1 MNMLM
6 RQFIFHVKEGMDS
19 MELIEARQTLAEMHE
34 NIKRFRNSLDLEAL
48 TEEIADYEN
57 RMSEPGFWDDN
68 EKAQKVIEENNVLK
82 NRRDSFVHL
91 TQQVEELETLVEL
104 LAEEPDDDM
113 LLELESGIVQTQKDI
128 EAYNLQQL
136 LTEPYD
142 ANNAILEI
150 HPGSGGTESTDW
162 GANLYR
168 MYTRW
173 AHQHN
178 FDIEVLD
185 YRAGDEA
192 GIDSASIMIKGHNAY
207 GFLRSERGVHRFVR
221 VSPFDSAGR
230 RHTSF
235 VSVDVMP
242 ELDDSIEV
250 EIRDD
255 DVKMDVF
262 RSGGAGGQN
271 VNKVST
277 GVRLTH
283 EPTGIVVSS
292 TVERTQYGNRDYAMR
307 LLKAKLYQ
315 IELEKKE
322 AERAALTGDK
332 QENGWGSQIRS
343 YVFHPYQMVKDHRT
357 EYETNNPQSVMDGD
371 LDPFI
376 NAYLQ
381 WQLSKKNP
389 N

>member
-1 MNMLM
+1 MFV
-6 RQFIFHVKEGMDS
+6 FILKGHNI
-19 MELIEARQTLAEMHE
+19 MEIIDAKHTLADIQE
-34 NIKRFRNSLDLEAL
+34 NIKRFRETLDLEAL
-48 TEEIADYEN
+48 TEEIADFEN
-57 RMSEPGFWDDN
+57 QMTESGFWDDN
-68 EKAQKVIEENNVLK
+68 VKAQKIIEENNVLK
-82 NRRDSFVHL
+82 NRRDSFLNL
-91 TQQVEELETLVEL
+91 TTQAEEIEVLIEMISEDPEDSDMVAELEDSVVK
-104 LAEEPDDDM
+104 A
-113 LLELESGIVQTQKDI
+113 QKDV
-128 EAYNLQQL
+128 EAYNLEQL

-142 ANNAILEI
+142 ANNAILEV

-173 AHQHN
+173 AQQHD
-178 FDIEVLD
+178 FQVEVLD
-185 YRAGDEA
+185 YHAGDEA
-192 GIDSASIMIKGHNAY
+192 GIDSATIKITGHNAF
-207 GFLRSERGVHRFVR
+207 GFLRSEKGVHRFVR
-221 VSPFDSAGR
+221 ISPFDSAGR

-242 ELDDSIEV
+242 ELDDTIEV
-250 EIRDD
+250 EVRDD
-255 DVKMDVF
+255 DIKMDVF

-307 LLKAKLYQ
+307 LLKGKLYQ
-315 IELEKKE
+315 LELEKQE
-322 AERAALTGDK
+322 AERAALTGEK
-332 QENGWGSQIRS
+332 MENGWGSQIRS
-343 YVFHPYQMVKDHRT
+343 YVLHPYQMVKDHRT
-357 EYETNNPQSVMDGD
+357 NYETNQPQQVLDGD

-381 WQLSKKNP
+381 WQLSLKNP

>member
-1 MNMLM
+1 MFVFILKGINMEIIDAKHAVSDM
-6 RQFIFHVKEGMDS
+6 Q
-19 MELIEARQTLAEMHE
+19 E
-34 NIKRFRNSLDLEAL
+34 NIERFSGTLDMEAL

-57 RMSEPGFWDDN
+57 RMTEPDFWNDN

-82 NRRDSFVHL
+82 NRRDSFLNL
-91 TQQVEELETLVEL
+91 TNQVEELELLIEMAVEDPEDEDTLG
-104 LAEEPDDDM
+104 
-113 LLELESGIVQTQKDI
+113 ELEAGVAKAQKDI
-128 EAYNLQQL
+128 DAYNLEQL

-173 AHQHN
+173 AQQHD
-178 FDIEVLD
+178 FQIETLD
-185 YRAGDEA
+185 YHAGDEA
-192 GIDSASIMIKGHNAY
+192 GIDSATIKVTGHNAY
-207 GFLRSERGVHRFVR
+207 GFLRSEKGVHRFVR
-221 VSPFDSAGR
+221 ISPFDSAGR

-250 EIRDD
+250 EVRDD

-307 LLKAKLYQ
+307 LLKSKLYQ
-315 IELEKKE
+315 LELEKKE
-322 AERAALTGDK
+322 AERAALTGEK
-332 QENGWGSQIRS
+332 MENGWGSQIRS
-343 YVFHPYQMVKDHRT
+343 YVLHPYQMVKDHRT
-357 EYETNNPQSVMDGD
+357 NYETNQPQAVLDGD

-381 WQLSKKNP
+381 WQLSLKNP

>member
-1 MNMLM
+1 
-6 RQFIFHVKEGMDS
+6 
-19 MELIEARQTLAEMHE
+19 MEIIDAKHALADIEE
-34 NIKRFRNSLDLEAL
+34 NIARFRGTLDLEAL
-48 TEEIADYEN
+48 TEEIADFEN
-57 RMSEPGFWDDN
+57 RMTEPGFWDDN
-68 EKAQKVIEENNVLK
+68 VKAQKVIEENNILK
-82 NRRDSFVHL
+82 NRRDSFLNL
-91 TQQVEELETLVEL
+91 TNQ
-104 LAEEPDDDM
+104 AEEIAVLIEM
-113 LLELESGIVQTQKDI
+113 LSEDPEDEDTAAELAASVEKVQKDV
-128 EAYNLQQL
+128 EAYNLEQL

-142 ANNAILEI
+142 ANNAILEV

-173 AHQHN
+173 AQQHG
-178 FDIEVLD
+178 FQVEVLD
-185 YRAGDEA
+185 YHAGDEA
-192 GIDSASIMIKGHNAY
+192 GIDSATIKISGHNAY
-207 GFLRSERGVHRFVR
+207 GFLRSEKGVHRFVR
-221 VSPFDSAGR
+221 ISPFDSAGR

-242 ELDDSIEV
+242 ELDDTIEV
-250 EIRDD
+250 EVRDD
-255 DVKMDVF
+255 DIKMDVF

-307 LLKAKLYQ
+307 LLKGKLYQ
-315 IELEKKE
+315 LELEKQA
-322 AERAALTGDK
+322 AERAALTGEK
-332 QENGWGSQIRS
+332 MENGWGSQIRS
-343 YVFHPYQMVKDHRT
+343 YVLHPYQMVKDHRT
-357 EYETNNPQSVMDGD
+357 NYETNQPQQVLDGD

-381 WQLSKKNP
+381 WQLSLKTQINP
-389 N
+389 

>member
-1 MNMLM
+1 
-6 RQFIFHVKEGMDS
+6 
-19 MELIEARQTLAEMHE
+19 METVAAKQALTAIQEDIE
-34 NIKRFRNSLDLEAL
+34 RFAKTLDLDAL
-48 TEEIADYEN
+48 TEEIADFEYQ
-57 RMSEPGFWDDN
+57 MTEPGFWDDQ
-68 EKAQKVIEENNVLK
+68 EKAQGIIEQSNVLK
-82 NRRDSFVHL
+82 NRRDSFLNLSEQADEIEVL
-91 TQQVEELETLVEL
+91 IEMVEEDPEDEDSQEELTNLVEK
-104 LAEEPDDDM
+104 
-113 LLELESGIVQTQKDI
+113 TQKDV
-128 EAYNLQQL
+128 EAYNLEQL
-136 LTEPYD
+136 LTGEYD

-173 AHQHN
+173 ASAHD
-178 FDIEVLD
+178 FKVDALD
-185 YRAGDEA
+185 YHAGDEA
-192 GIDSASIMIKGHNAY
+192 GIDSATLKITGHNAY
-207 GFLRSERGVHRFVR
+207 GFLRSEKGVHRFVR
-221 VSPFDSAGR
+221 ISPFDSAGR

-250 EIRDD
+250 EVRDD
-255 DVKMDVF
+255 DIKMDVF

-307 LLKAKLYQ
+307 LLKGKLYQ
-315 IELEKKE
+315 LELEKKE
-322 AERAALTGDK
+322 AERAALSGEK
-332 QENGWGSQIRS
+332 MENGWGSQIRS
-343 YVFHPYQMVKDHRT
+343 YVMHPYQMVKDHRT
-357 EYETNNPQSVMDGD
+357 NYESNQPQEVLDGD
-371 LDPFI
+371 LDPLI

-381 WQLSKKNP
+381 WQLSLKNP
-389 N
+389 D

>member
-1 MNMLM
+1 MFV
-6 RQFIFHVKEGMDS
+6 FILKGHNI
-19 MELIEARQTLAEMHE
+19 MEIIDAKHTLADIQE
-34 NIKRFRNSLDLEAL
+34 NITRFRETLDLEAL
-48 TEEIADYEN
+48 TEEIADCEN
-57 RMSEPGFWDDN
+57 QMTESGFWDDN
-68 EKAQKVIEENNVLK
+68 VKAQKIIEENNVLK
-82 NRRDSFVHL
+82 NRRDSFLNL
-91 TQQVEELETLVEL
+91 TTQAEEIEVLIEMISEDPEDSDMAAELEDSVVK
-104 LAEEPDDDM
+104 A
-113 LLELESGIVQTQKDI
+113 QKDV
-128 EAYNLQQL
+128 EAYNLEQL

-142 ANNAILEI
+142 ANNAILEV

-173 AHQHN
+173 AQQHD
-178 FDIEVLD
+178 FQVEVLD
-185 YRAGDEA
+185 YHAGDEA
-192 GIDSASIMIKGHNAY
+192 GIDSATIKITGHNAF
-207 GFLRSERGVHRFVR
+207 GFLRSEKGVHRFVR
-221 VSPFDSAGR
+221 ISPFDSAGR

-242 ELDDSIEV
+242 ELDDTIEV
-250 EIRDD
+250 EVRDD
-255 DVKMDVF
+255 DIKMDVF

-307 LLKAKLYQ
+307 LLKGKLYQ
-315 IELEKKE
+315 LELEKQE
-322 AERAALTGDK
+322 AERAALTGEK
-332 QENGWGSQIRS
+332 MENGWGSQIRS
-343 YVFHPYQMVKDHRT
+343 YVLHPYQMVKDHRT
-357 EYETNNPQSVMDGD
+357 NYETNQPQQVLDGD

-381 WQLSKKNP
+381 WQLSLKNP

>member
-1 MNMLM
+1 VFV
-6 RQFIFHVKEGMDS
+6 FILKGHNI
-19 MELIEARQTLAEMHE
+19 MEIIDAKHTLADIQE
-34 NIKRFRNSLDLEAL
+34 NITRFRETLDLEAL
-48 TEEIADYEN
+48 TEEIADFEN
-57 RMSEPGFWDDN
+57 QMTESGFWDDN
-68 EKAQKVIEENNVLK
+68 VKAQKIIEENNVLK
-82 NRRDSFVHL
+82 NRRDSFLNL
-91 TQQVEELETLVEL
+91 TTQAEEIEVLIEMISEDPEDSDMAAELEDSVVK
-104 LAEEPDDDM
+104 A
-113 LLELESGIVQTQKDI
+113 QKDV
-128 EAYNLQQL
+128 EAYNLEQL

-142 ANNAILEI
+142 ANNAILEV

-173 AHQHN
+173 AQQHD
-178 FDIEVLD
+178 FQVEVLD
-185 YRAGDEA
+185 YHAGDEA
-192 GIDSASIMIKGHNAY
+192 GIDSATIKITGHNAF
-207 GFLRSERGVHRFVR
+207 GFLRSEKGVHRFVR
-221 VSPFDSAGR
+221 ISPFDSAGR

-242 ELDDSIEV
+242 ELDDTIEV
-250 EIRDD
+250 EVRDD
-255 DVKMDVF
+255 DIKMDVF

-307 LLKAKLYQ
+307 LLKGKLYQ
-315 IELEKKE
+315 LELEKQE
-322 AERAALTGDK
+322 AERAALTGEK
-332 QENGWGSQIRS
+332 MENGWGSQIRS
-343 YVFHPYQMVKDHRT
+343 YVLHPYQMVKDHRT
-357 EYETNNPQSVMDGD
+357 NYETNQPQQVLDGD

-381 WQLSKKNP
+381 WQLSLKNP

>member
-1 MNMLM
+1 
-6 RQFIFHVKEGMDS
+6 
-19 MELIEARQTLAEMHE
+19 MEIIDAKHAEANIQE
-34 NIKRFRNSLDLEAL
+34 NIARFRATLDLEAL
-48 TEEIADYEN
+48 TEEIADFEN
-57 RMSEPGFWDDN
+57 RMTESGFWDDN
-68 EKAQKVIEENNVLK
+68 VKAQKIIEENNVLK
-82 NRRDSFVHL
+82 NRRDSFLNL
-91 TQQVEELETLVEL
+91 TSQAEEIDLLIEMLSEDVTDSEMMSELE
-104 LAEEPDDDM
+104 
-113 LLELESGIVQTQKDI
+113 ESIVKALKDI
-128 EAYNLQQL
+128 ETYNLEQL

-142 ANNAILEI
+142 ANNAILEV

-173 AHQHN
+173 AQQHG
-178 FDIEVLD
+178 FQVDVLD
-185 YRAGDEA
+185 YHAGDEA
-192 GIDSASIMIKGHNAY
+192 GIDSATIKITGHNAF
-207 GFLRSERGVHRFVR
+207 GFLRSEKGVHRFVR
-221 VSPFDSAGR
+221 ISPFDSAGR

-242 ELDDSIEV
+242 ELDDTIDI

-307 LLKAKLYQ
+307 LLKGKLYQ
-315 IELEKKE
+315 LELEKQE

-332 QENGWGSQIRS
+332 LENGWGSQIRS
-343 YVFHPYQMVKDHRT
+343 YVLHPYQMVKDHRT
-357 EYETNNPQSVMDGD
+357 DYETNQPQQVLDGD

-381 WQLSKKNP
+381 WQLSLKTQINVSKGRNS
-389 N
+389 

>member
-1 MNMLM
+1 
-6 RQFIFHVKEGMDS
+6 
-19 MELIEARQTLAEMHE
+19 MEVVAAKQALAGIREE
-34 NIKRFRNSLDLEAL
+34 VDGFEKTLDLDAL
-48 TEEIADYEN
+48 TEEIADFEN
-57 RMSEPGFWDDN
+57 QMTEPGFWDDQQ
-68 EKAQKVIEENNVLK
+68 KAQGVIDETNVLK
-82 NRRDSFVHL
+82 KRRDSFLALGEAADEIEMLIEIVSEDPED
-91 TQQVEELETLVEL
+91 VDSAEELGQLVEK
-104 LAEEPDDDM
+104 
-113 LLELESGIVQTQKDI
+113 TQDAVT
-128 EAYNLQQL
+128 AYNLEQL
-136 LTEPYD
+136 LTGEYD

-162 GANLYR
+162 GEKLYR

-173 AHQHN
+173 AQAHD
-178 FDIEVLD
+178 FKVDVLN
-185 YRAGDEA
+185 YNAGDEA
-192 GIDSASIMIKGHNAY
+192 GIDSATIKVTGHNAY
-207 GFLRSERGVHRFVR
+207 GFLRSEKGVHRFVR
-221 VSPFDSAGR
+221 ISPFDSAGR

-250 EIRDD
+250 DVREDD
-255 DVKMDVF
+255 IKMDVF

-315 IELEKKE
+315 MELEKKE
-322 AERAALTGDK
+322 AERAALAGEK
-332 QENGWGSQIRS
+332 KENGWGSQIRS
-343 YVFHPYQMVKDHRT
+343 YVLHPYQMVKDHRT
-357 EYETNNPQSVMDGD
+357 GYETNQPQDVLDGD

-381 WQLSKKNP
+381 WQLSLKNP
-389 N
+389 E

>member
-1 MNMLM
+1 
-6 RQFIFHVKEGMDS
+6 
-19 MELIEARQTLAEMHE
+19 MELVEARHAIDEMQE
-34 NIKRFRNSLDLEAL
+34 NIEHFRGSLDLDAL

-57 RMSEPGFWDDN
+57 QMTEPAFWDDH
-68 EKAQKVIEENNVLK
+68 EKAQEVIEANNVLK
-82 NRRDSFVHL
+82 KRRDSFLNLVS
-91 TQQVEELETLVEL
+91 QVEDLDVAYEMLSEDPDDADMAAELENGV
-104 LAEEPDDDM
+104 AKAK
-113 LLELESGIVQTQKDI
+113 KDI
-128 EAYNLQQL
+128 EAYNLEQL
-136 LTEPYD
+136 LTGEYD

-173 AHQHN
+173 AQQHG
-178 FDIEVLD
+178 FAVEVLD
-185 YRAGDEA
+185 YHAGDEA
-192 GIDSASIMIKGHNAY
+192 GIDSATIKINGHNAY
-207 GFLRSERGVHRFVR
+207 GFLRSEKGVHRFVR
-221 VSPFDSAGR
+221 ISPFDSAGR

-250 EIRDD
+250 EVRDD
-255 DVKMDVF
+255 DIKMDVF

-315 IELEKKE
+315 RELEKKE
-322 AERAALTGDK
+322 AERAAISGEK
-332 QENGWGSQIRS
+332 MENGWGSQIRS
-343 YVFHPYQMVKDHRT
+343 YVMHPYQMVKDHRT
-357 EYETNNPQSVMDGD
+357 GYETNQPQDVLDGD

-381 WQLSKKNP
+381 WQLSLKNP
-389 N
+389 D

>member
-1 MNMLM
+1 MFV
-6 RQFIFHVKEGMDS
+6 FILKGHNI
-19 MELIEARQTLAEMHE
+19 MEIIDAKHTLADIQE
-34 NIKRFRNSLDLEAL
+34 NITRFRETLDLEAL
-48 TEEIADYEN
+48 TEEIADFEN
-57 RMSEPGFWDDN
+57 QMTESGFWDDN
-68 EKAQKVIEENNVLK
+68 VKAQKIIEENNVLK
-82 NRRDSFVHL
+82 NRRDSFLNL
-91 TQQVEELETLVEL
+91 TTQAEEIEVLIEMISEDPEDSDMAAELEDSVVK
-104 LAEEPDDDM
+104 A
-113 LLELESGIVQTQKDI
+113 QKDV
-128 EAYNLQQL
+128 EAYNLEQL

-142 ANNAILEI
+142 ANNAILEV

-173 AHQHN
+173 AQQHD
-178 FDIEVLD
+178 FQVEVLD
-185 YRAGDEA
+185 YHAGDEA
-192 GIDSASIMIKGHNAY
+192 GIDSATIKITGHNAF
-207 GFLRSERGVHRFVR
+207 GFLRSEKGVHRFVR
-221 VSPFDSAGR
+221 ISPFDSAGR

-242 ELDDSIEV
+242 ELDDTIEV
-250 EIRDD
+250 EVRDD
-255 DVKMDVF
+255 DIKMDVF

-307 LLKAKLYQ
+307 LLKGKLYQ
-315 IELEKKE
+315 LELEKQE
-322 AERAALTGDK
+322 AERAALTGEK
-332 QENGWGSQIRS
+332 MENGWGSQIRS
-343 YVFHPYQMVKDHRT
+343 YVLHPYQMVKDHRT
-357 EYETNNPQSVMDGD
+357 NYETNQPQQVLDGD

-381 WQLSKKNP
+381 WQLSLKNP